1 MRLFSPRAVALIV
14 RIYSCLTGALAIT
27 AAVATSR
34 IGLNPTAH
42 LSWMAAASIAV
53 AGSLVAIAGVWTA
66 TGGYTAAFWC
76 FHFGLIAVL
85 GSGYL
90 SPQDLTPWDESW
102 MLGPFASEAA
112 VLALAGILAYASGAS
127 FILAQRRRTR
137 PGERSDNRENGTHS
151 HGFAGAVL
159 VFGALATWG
168 GIVISTAGLL
178 GFFIPYEDY
187 LQATADF
194 GTTLGVVWVVL
205 GAGVV
210 MTFTGQHAWYR
221 TAALVAYGCFALIA
235 LPLGLRSEVMF
246 PTVAALIAHARRGR
260 TLTPAKAFAM
270 VAALL
275 VIIPI
280 VREVRTAG
288 VQALPAAA
296 LAVPGLDALVEMGGS
311 LHPVEKVV
319 RWHAEGDPYELGGT
333 YWAPFERAALK
344 LLPGVRASAAE
355 DDDRIMNVLVLDR
368 IGAIGFSPV
377 AEAYRNFG
385 PAGVVVV
392 LAVLGMIMGTLD
404 TVRDPRRAVLLMA
417 AIYVPLLINVRNSF
431 VSVPAQCAA
440 GVLITIVF
448 AVVRHVAGTLLNR
461 PYAHPAYIR
470 SEI

>member
-1 MRLFSPRAVALIV
+1 VRLLNPRAVALIV
-14 RIYSCLTGALAIT
+14 RSYSCLTGTLAIV

-42 LSWMAAASIAV
+42 FTWVAAASIVV

-90 SPQDLTPWDESW
+90 TPQELTPWDESW

-112 VLALAGILAYASGAS
+112 VLALAGLLAYASGAS
-127 FILAQRRRTR
+127 FILAQRWRTR
-137 PGERSDNRENGTHS
+137 PCELRDNGEDGIHS
-151 HGFAGAVL
+151 HGFAGAML

-168 GIVISTAGLL
+168 GIVIATAGLG
-178 GFFIPYEDY
+178 GFFISYDDY
-187 LQATADF
+187 LQATTDF

-210 MTFTGQHAWYR
+210 MTFTGKHAWYR
-221 TAALVAYGCFALIA
+221 TAALVAYGGFALIA

-260 TLTPAKAFAM
+260 TLTTAKAFGLVM
-270 VAALL
+270 ALL

-288 VQALPAAA
+288 IQALPAAA
-296 LAVPGLDALVEMGGS
+296 AAAPGLDALVEMGGS

-344 LLPGVRASAAE
+344 LLPEVRASAAE
-355 DDDRIMNVLVLDR
+355 DDSRIMNVLVLDR
-368 IGAIGFSPV
+368 VGAIGFSPV

-392 LAVLGMIMGTLD
+392 LAMLGMIMGTLD
-404 TVRDPRRAVLLMA
+404 TVRDPRRAALLMA
-417 AIYVPLLINVRNSF
+417 ALYVPLLINVRNSF

-440 GVLITIVF
+440 GVLIAIVF
-448 AVVRHVAGTLLNR
+448 AVVRRVVETVLNR
-461 PYAHPAYIR
+461 PYADPADIR